1 MQFDDITMLAVKLN
15 FLSSNNSIEVLP
27 DGNSMNTVY
36 NFIDN
41 RIKEHLLDKS
51 ISNKIK
57 LVTDEMYSNIINY
70 SGATYA
76 KVSLCKSDRE
86 VVLTFTD
93 NGKAYNPLIAK
104 SPDTSLS
111 ADERG
116 EGGMGI
122 YIVKKTASRI
132 DYSNKDGLNI
142 LTIIF
147 ER

>member
-1 MQFDDITMLAVKLN
+1 MRQNIR
-15 FLSSNNSIEVLP
+15 S
-27 DGNSMNTVY
+27 
-36 NFIDN
+36 
-41 RIKEHLLDKS
+41 
-51 ISNKIK
+51 KIF
-57 LVTDEMYSNIINY
+57 NIIGQDIASVIQN
-70 SGATYA
+70 SHSAGG
-76 KVSLCKSDRE
+76 LCKSDRE

-93 NGKAYNPLIAK
+93 NGKAYNPLIAE

-142 LTIIF
+142 LKIIF
-147 ER
+147 E